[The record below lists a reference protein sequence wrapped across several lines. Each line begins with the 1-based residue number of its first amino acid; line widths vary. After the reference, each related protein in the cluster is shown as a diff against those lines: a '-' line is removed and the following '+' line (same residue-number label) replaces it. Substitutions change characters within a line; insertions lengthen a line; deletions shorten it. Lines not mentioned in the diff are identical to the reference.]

1 VNFPAGGED
10 PAAAAAAAAGAVA
23 DGVDEIDMVLPWRAV
38 LRGEPAAAEAVL
50 RAVRAAAPAPCRL
63 KVILETGGLK
73 RREAVE
79 EACRIALAGGAD
91 FLKTSTGKVAQG
103 ATREAARVMLEAIRA
118 GGASVGLKV
127 AGGVR
132 SLADAAGYLALADAV
147 MGSQWVTPST
157 FRFGASGLL
166 DALEAA
172 LAGRAGEPGAAG
184 Y

>member
-1 VNFPAGGED
+1 I
-10 PAAAAAAAAGAVA
+10 AARV
-23 DGVDEIDMVLPWRAV
+23 VE
-38 LRGEPAAAEAVL
+38 
-50 RAVRAAAPAPCRL
+50 AVRAAVPAPHRL
-63 KVILETGGLK
+63 KVILETGELK
-73 RREAVE
+73 QPAAIA
-79 EACRIALAGGAD
+79 EACRVALAGGAD

-103 ATREAARVMLEAIRA
+103 ATPEAATIMLEAICA

-132 SLADAAGYLALADAV
+132 SVADAGTYLALADAA
-147 MGSQWVTPST
+147 MGPQWATPST

-172 LAGRAGEPGAAG
+172 LAGAPARPAGEG